1 MNFKN
6 KSDTLEFTEAML
18 AQLVPTNKDAAKW
31 HTAMCVIFPKYEIDT
46 AARIAGFVA
55 QCAHESN
62 EFKSLEENL
71 NYSEESLKKV
81 FGRYFGPGKRDA
93 KEYAKKPEKIA
104 NYVYQDEFRT
114 AKMGN
119 TKPGD
124 GWLFRG
130 RGLKQLTG
138 RDNYTAF
145 GKSVG
150 MTAEEA
156 AVYVAT
162 EKGAIESACWFWN
175 AKKLNAVADTGDI
188 VKMTKIINGGDIGLD
203 DRKKRFEKAL
213 AVLGSG
219 ESASSIVSVA
229 KAVVSAVEKAVEKVT
244 SSSDV
249 DLDTT
254 LNIGSTGA
262 TVKALQA
269 KLGIGADGAFG
280 LGTNRALKAWQAKN
294 GLVADG
300 VAGPA
305 TLKKM
310 FA

>member
-1 MNFKN
+1 MILKN
-6 KSDTLEFTEAML
+6 DNASEFTEAML
-18 AQLVPTNKDAAKW
+18 AQLVPTNKDAGKW
-31 HTAMCVIFPKYEIDT
+31 YTAMCAIFPKYEIDNP
-46 AARIAGFVA
+46 ARIAGFVA

-93 KEYAKKPEKIA
+93 KEYAKNPEKIA

-114 AKMGN
+114 SKMGN

-175 AKKLNAVADTGDI
+175 TKKLNAVADAGDI

-203 DRKKRFEKAL
+203 DRKKRFEIAL
-213 AVLGSG
+213 AVIGG
-219 ESASSIVSVA
+219 
-229 KAVVSAVEKAVEKVT
+229 KVT
-244 SSSDV
+244 AKPASTQKSKLDLSSV
-249 DLDTT
+249 
-254 LNIGSTGA
+254 LNLGSTGE
-262 TVKALQA
+262 TVEALQT
-269 KLGIGADGAFG
+269 KLGVSEHGTFG
-280 LGTNRALKAWQAKN
+280 LGTKRAVRDWQAKN

-300 VAGPA
+300 IAGPD